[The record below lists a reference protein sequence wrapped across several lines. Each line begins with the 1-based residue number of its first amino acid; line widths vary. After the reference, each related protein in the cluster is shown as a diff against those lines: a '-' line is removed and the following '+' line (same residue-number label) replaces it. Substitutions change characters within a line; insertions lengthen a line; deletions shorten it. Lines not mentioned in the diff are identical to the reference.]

1 MVAEHKIDRQKLI
14 SAHNPVL
21 TEIATDAPL
30 TVGNGELAFTADI
43 TGMQTLYEEYQEL
56 PLCTMSQWG
65 WHTKPVSRE
74 KYNYTL
80 DDLVMT
86 EYVNREGR
94 LLKYPQDKKV
104 GNEDVYNWLR
114 ENPHRLN
121 LVRVRLQWEEESISA
136 EDITGVRQELVLYE
150 GILYSEFQIRNN
162 ACRVRTACHNE
173 GRDILAFSLESEA
186 LKEKKISIVL
196 DFPYGASD
204 ITASDWTQNDRHRTT
219 ILQTSDEKMLLW
231 RQLDRDAES
240 FCPPSGDPQGIP
252 EILHFKSRIA
262 HIHCL
267 MTFLYRY
274 YRSTDTVDFFHRI
287 PSHKIYH
294 EISGFLHQF
303 PVLL

>member
-14 SAHNPVL
+14 SGHNPVL

-114 ENPHRLN
+114 ENPPQTESGKGPPAVGRGEHFCRRYHRG
-121 LVRVRLQWEEESISA
+121 A
-136 EDITGVRQELVLYE
+136 AGTGSV
-150 GILYSEFQIRNN
+150 
-162 ACRVRTACHNE
+162 
-173 GRDILAFSLESEA
+173 
-186 LKEKKISIVL
+186 
-196 DFPYGASD
+196 
-204 ITASDWTQNDRHRTT
+204 
-219 ILQTSDEKMLLW
+219 
-231 RQLDRDAES
+231 
-240 FCPPSGDPQGIP
+240 
-252 EILHFKSRIA
+252 
-262 HIHCL
+262 
-267 MTFLYRY
+267 
-274 YRSTDTVDFFHRI
+274 
-287 PSHKIYH
+287 
-294 EISGFLHQF
+294 
-303 PVLL
+303 

>member
-14 SAHNPVL
+14 SGHNPVL

-162 ACRVRTACHNE
+162 ACRVRTA
-173 GRDILAFSLESEA
+173 
-186 LKEKKISIVL
+186 
-196 DFPYGASD
+196 
-204 ITASDWTQNDRHRTT
+204 
-219 ILQTSDEKMLLW
+219 
-231 RQLDRDAES
+231 
-240 FCPPSGDPQGIP
+240 
-252 EILHFKSRIA
+252 
-262 HIHCL
+262 
-267 MTFLYRY
+267 
-274 YRSTDTVDFFHRI
+274 
-287 PSHKIYH
+287 
-294 EISGFLHQF
+294 
-303 PVLL
+303 

>member
-14 SAHNPVL
+14 SGHNPVL
-21 TEIATDAPL
+21 TEIATDSPL

-114 ENPHRLN
+114 ENPQTESGKGPPAVGRGEHFCRRYHRG
-121 LVRVRLQWEEESISA
+121 A
-136 EDITGVRQELVLYE
+136 AGTGSV
-150 GILYSEFQIRNN
+150 
-162 ACRVRTACHNE
+162 
-173 GRDILAFSLESEA
+173 
-186 LKEKKISIVL
+186 
-196 DFPYGASD
+196 
-204 ITASDWTQNDRHRTT
+204 
-219 ILQTSDEKMLLW
+219 
-231 RQLDRDAES
+231 
-240 FCPPSGDPQGIP
+240 
-252 EILHFKSRIA
+252 
-262 HIHCL
+262 
-267 MTFLYRY
+267 
-274 YRSTDTVDFFHRI
+274 
-287 PSHKIYH
+287 
-294 EISGFLHQF
+294 
-303 PVLL
+303 

>member
-14 SAHNPVL
+14 SGHNPVL
-21 TEIATDAPL
+21 TEIATDSPL

-121 LVRVRLQWEEESISA
+121 LVRVRLQWEGVAFTKSETGFCEWRGAGAALRTGRFTRLCRSA
-136 EDITGVRQELVLYE
+136 AGTGSV
-150 GILYSEFQIRNN
+150 
-162 ACRVRTACHNE
+162 
-173 GRDILAFSLESEA
+173 
-186 LKEKKISIVL
+186 
-196 DFPYGASD
+196 
-204 ITASDWTQNDRHRTT
+204 
-219 ILQTSDEKMLLW
+219 
-231 RQLDRDAES
+231 
-240 FCPPSGDPQGIP
+240 
-252 EILHFKSRIA
+252 
-262 HIHCL
+262 
-267 MTFLYRY
+267 
-274 YRSTDTVDFFHRI
+274 
-287 PSHKIYH
+287 
-294 EISGFLHQF
+294 
-303 PVLL
+303 